1 MPHVLS
7 VFAVLCALLA
17 LAGSG
22 YFAMSLWAALRF
34 VTERSHEKS
43 SNFTPPVSILRS
55 VKGLDPQMELA
66 FRSHCLLDYGEY
78 EVLFGVSDLND
89 PALQLLEKIR
99 EEFPRCQMRVVHC
112 PQVLGLNGK
121 VSNLAQMLPQARF
134 EHILINDSDIVVP
147 RDYLRQVMAPFA
159 DPGVG
164 MVTTLYRGM
173 AGKTLPSRLEGLG
186 LSTDFAGGVLVARAL
201 EGGIRFALGATMA
214 TTKTVLRKIG
224 GLEPIT
230 DCLADDYELGARIA
244 AAGYKVELADTV
256 VGTALHNYGFRDFWA
271 HQLRWARNV
280 KDRRSAQ
287 YFGLIASFAL
297 IWPCSRSWPLLTPG
311 GAGWCWRSRHWY
323 GWARRWWWARLCST
337 IRRCCATCGWSRFAT
352 WWRWRSGSS
361 ATPAIRWNGVASASG
376 YTKASWNAS
385 ERGGPFVVC
394 ARTVPSLKGLCSI
407 SHAYPGLAPGANT
420 NAAPLP
426 PQRAQ
431 RLRSPGAPDA
441 GLVLQKVLVSFSHR
455 KLVHCVSHTLFMC
468 WDVRPLPSLLR
479 NRQSARSWQ
488 QN

>member
-1 MPHVLS
+1 MPTVLS
-7 VFAVLCALLA
+7 AFAVLCALLA

-22 YFAMSLWAALRF
+22 YFAISLWAALRF
-34 VTERSHEKS
+34 VTERSREKPT
-43 SNFTPPVSILRS
+43 NFTPPVSILRS

-78 EVLFGVSDLND
+78 EVLFGVSDQND
-89 PALQLLEKIR
+89 PALRLLGKIR
-99 EEFPRCQMRVVHC
+99 EEFPRCQLRVVHC

-214 TTKTVLRKIG
+214 TTKSALRKIG

-256 VGTALHNYGFRDFWA
+256 VGTALHNYGFRDFWV

-287 YFGLIASFAL
+287 YFGLIVSFAQ
-297 IWPCSRSWPLLTPG
+297 IWAVLAVLAAPH
-311 GAGWCWRSRHWY
+311 AGWSWVV
-323 GWARRWWWARLCST
+323 L
-337 IRRCCATCGWSRFAT
+337 
-352 WWRWRSGSS
+352 
-361 ATPAIRWNGVASASG
+361 AITA
-376 YTKASWNAS
+376 
-385 ERGGPFVVC
+385 
-394 ARTVPSLKGLCSI
+394 
-407 SHAYPGLAPGANT
+407 
-420 NAAPLP
+420 
-426 PQRAQ
+426 
-431 RLRSPGAPDA
+431 
-441 GLVLQKVLVSFSHR
+441 
-455 KLVHCVSHTLFMC
+455 
-468 WDVRPLPSLLR
+468 LLR
-479 NRQSARSWQ
+479 LGSAVVVGRVVLDDPQVLRDLWLVPLRDLVALAVWIVSYAGDQVEWRGQ
-488 QN
+488 RFRLHKGKLERI

>member
-34 VTERSHEKS
+34 VAERSRAKPP
-43 SNFTPPVSILRS
+43 NFTPPVSILRS

-99 EEFPRCQMRVVHC
+99 EEFPRCQLRVVHC

-287 YFGLIASFAL
+287 YFGLIVSFAL
-297 IWPCSRSWPLLTPG
+297 IWAVLAVLAAPH
-311 GAGWCWRSRHWY
+311 AGWSWLVLAITALVRLGSAVVVGKVVLNDPQVLRDLWLVPLRDLVALAVWIVSYFGDEVEWR
-323 GWARRWWWARLCST
+323 GQ
-337 IRRCCATCGWSRFAT
+337 RF
-352 WWRWRSGSS
+352 
-361 ATPAIRWNGVASASG
+361 
-376 YTKASWNAS
+376 
-385 ERGGPFVVC
+385 
-394 ARTVPSLKGLCSI
+394 
-407 SHAYPGLAPGANT
+407 
-420 NAAPLP
+420 
-426 PQRAQ
+426 
-431 RLRSPGAPDA
+431 RLREG
-441 GLVLQKVLVSFSHR
+441 
-455 KLVHCVSHTLFMC
+455 KLERV
-468 WDVRPLPSLLR
+468 
-479 NRQSARSWQ
+479 
-488 QN
+488 